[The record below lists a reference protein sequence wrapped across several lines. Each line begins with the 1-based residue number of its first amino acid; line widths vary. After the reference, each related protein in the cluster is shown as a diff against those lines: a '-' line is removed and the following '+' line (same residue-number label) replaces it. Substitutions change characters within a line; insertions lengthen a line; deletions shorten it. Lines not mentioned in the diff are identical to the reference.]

1 MSWRRKDLLD
11 IETLTA
17 CEMRLILDTAV
28 SMKEVLTRPVK
39 KLPTLRGK
47 AVTMLFYEPST
58 RTRVSFET
66 AAKILGADTAS
77 LAVAQSSVS
86 KGESLLDT
94 AKTLVAMN
102 ADLVVVRHAS
112 SGAPHFLAQNLPI
125 GVINAGDGQHA
136 HPTQALLDIY
146 SLREKWGDVAGRKV
160 LIVGDILHSRVAR
173 SNAVGLTKLG
183 AEVVLVGPPTLLP
196 PEMAYLGVRS
206 SYDFD
211 RELAGAHA
219 VMALRLQ
226 LERQRSG
233 LFPSLREYNRLYG
246 LTRERLAKAAAGC
259 LVLHPGPVNRGVE
272 IMSDVA
278 DCPQSV
284 IETQVT
290 NGVAVR
296 MALIYLL
303 TGGGAVEDV
312 VA

>member
-1 MSWRRKDLLD
+1 MNWPRKDLLD
-11 IETLTA
+11 IAALSAE
-17 CEMRLILDTAV
+17 EIEIILDTAV

-47 AVTMLFYEPST
+47 AVAMLFYETST
-58 RTRVSFET
+58 RTRSSFET
-66 AAKILGADTAS
+66 AAKILGADTSS

-94 AKTLVAMN
+94 AKTLAAMN
-102 ADLVVVRHAS
+102 IDLLVVRHAA
-112 SGAPHFLAQNLPI
+112 SGAPQFLAERLPL

-136 HPTQALLDIY
+136 HPTQALLDVY
-146 SLREKWGDVAGRKV
+146 SMREKWGGVTGRKIV
-160 LIVGDILHSRVAR
+160 IVGDVLHSRVAR
-173 SNAVGLTKLG
+173 SNALCLTKLG

-196 PEMAYLGVRS
+196 PEMDYLGVRL

-211 RELAGAHA
+211 RELAGADG

-226 LERQRSG
+226 LERQQSG

-246 LTRERLAKAAAGC
+246 LTRERMARAGKEC
-259 LVLHPGPVNRGVE
+259 LVLHPGPMNRGVE

-278 DCPQSV
+278 DSPQSV

-303 TGGGAVEDV
+303 LSGGAVDA